1 MRIFPLA
8 FAGILVSLAGVRTAS
23 AANIIPGDA
32 RRGAQLFDTE
42 QCIQCHSVNG
52 HGGSSAPD
60 LGRRVDRNFTPAVMA
75 SLMWN
80 HAPRMWAAMRKQ
92 GVVKASLSEESAAD
106 LFAYFVSARFF
117 EKPGDA
123 ARGKAVFTSKHCA
136 ECHGITTVKEPGA
149 PPVAQWESLADPVV
163 LAQQMWNHGAK
174 MKQVMAQ
181 KKFAWS
187 EITAQ
192 ELTDLLV
199 YLRNLP
205 ETRHLAENFQFGPS
219 ASGEQLFQSKG
230 CAECHK
236 GKLALETL
244 LKNQTITQ
252 IAADMW
258 NHQPEMKQP
267 PPVLSQEEMRQILA
281 YVWAR
286 QYFTGEGNA
295 ERGKHVFTE
304 KSCAVCHND
313 PSSGAPSL
321 AGHKGAYSDITM
333 VAALWDH
340 GPRMLQEMARRNI
353 PWPRFSDDE
362 MSDLIAYLNSL

>member
-1 MRIFPLA
+1 MSILRLFC
-8 FAGILVSLAGVRTAS
+8 AGILLATAAQ
-23 AANIIPGDA
+23 AAAIIPGDA
-32 RRGAQLFDTE
+32 RRGAQLFDSE
-42 QCIQCHSVNG
+42 QCVQCHSVNG

-60 LGRRVDRNFTPAVMA
+60 LGRRVDRNFTPSVMA

-80 HAPRMWAAMRKQ
+80 HAPAMWSAMGKQ
-92 GVVKASLSEESAAD
+92 GIMKPTLSQQSAAD
-106 LFAYFVSARFF
+106 LFAYFISARFF

-123 ARGKAVFTSKHCA
+123 GRGKQVFTSKHCA

-149 PPVAQWESLADPVV
+149 PPVAKWESLADPVV

-181 KKFAWS
+181 KKFAWT

-199 YLRNLP
+199 YLQNLPQTRNL
-205 ETRHLAENFQFGPS
+205 AQNFQFGPS
-219 ASGEQLFQSKG
+219 ESGEQLFQSKG
-230 CAECHK
+230 CSGCHN
-236 GKLALETL
+236 GKMALELL

-267 PPVLSQEEMRQILA
+267 PPTLTQEEMRQILD

-286 QYFTGEGNA
+286 EYFSGDGNA
-295 ERGKHVFTE
+295 ERGKRVFAD
-304 KSCAVCHND
+304 KNCAVCHND
-313 PSSGAPSL
+313 PSSGAPNL
-321 AGHKGAYSDITM
+321 AGHQGAYSDITM
-333 VAALWDH
+333 VAALWEH
-340 GPRMLQEMARRNI
+340 GPRMLAEMERRKLA
-353 PWPRFSDDE
+353 WPRFTAE
-362 MSDLIAYLNSL
+362 QMSDLIAYLNGL